1 MEAKVHCKLWAGRGG
16 GGGGARTEGTT
27 WGHLEAEKKGRDG
40 YSGAEA
46 RRLGEGMSWEEEE
59 EKTKA

>member
-1 MEAKVHCKLWAGRGG
+1 M
-16 GGGGARTEGTT
+16 
-27 WGHLEAEKKGRDG
+27 EAEKKGRDG
-40 YSGAEA
+40 YSRAEA